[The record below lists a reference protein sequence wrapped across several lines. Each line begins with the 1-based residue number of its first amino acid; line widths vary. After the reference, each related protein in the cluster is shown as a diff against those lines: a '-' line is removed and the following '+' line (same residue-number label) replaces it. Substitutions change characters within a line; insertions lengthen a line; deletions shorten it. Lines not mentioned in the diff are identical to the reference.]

1 MLVMKDEINKLEL
14 KRKKMQREVYD
25 REDEIDAEKER
36 LQEEVRRKLEG
47 NCTIQNIMV
56 IEFEVV

>member
-1 MLVMKDEINKLEL
+1 
-14 KRKKMQREVYD
+14 MQRDIYA

-36 LQEEVRRKLEG
+36 LQEEIRRKLEG
-47 NCTIQNIMV
+47 TCTTQNIMV

>member
-1 MLVMKDEINKLEL
+1 M
-14 KRKKMQREVYD
+14 RQKKMQREIYA
-25 REDEIDAEKER
+25 REDEIDDEKER

-56 IEFEVV
+56 IEFEVI